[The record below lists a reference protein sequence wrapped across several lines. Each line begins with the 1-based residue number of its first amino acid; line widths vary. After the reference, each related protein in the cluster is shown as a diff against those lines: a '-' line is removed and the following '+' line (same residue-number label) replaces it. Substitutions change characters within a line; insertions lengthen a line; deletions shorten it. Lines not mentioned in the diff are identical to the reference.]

1 MQDLKKLKAAYQN
14 AYKGYEK
21 ALQSAAA
28 ATDSEGRTFYA
39 AQAGVLWGLYVKAR
53 EAYTAATWANAEAE
67 AVADIEAI
75 YNNIRE
81 KLELLKENE
90 GARL

>member
-1 MQDLKKLKAAYQN
+1 MQDLKKLKATYQN

-28 ATDSEGRTFYA
+28 ATDSEERTFYA
-39 AQAGVLWGLYVKAR
+39 AQAGTLWELYAKAR

-75 YNNIRE
+75 YNNIRKE
-81 KLELLKENE
+81 LELLKENV
-90 GARL
+90 G

>member
-1 MQDLKKLKAAYQN
+1 MQDLKKLKNAYQK

-21 ALQSAAA
+21 AIQSAAA
-28 ATDSEGRTFYA
+28 A
-39 AQAGVLWGLYVKAR
+39 
-53 EAYTAATWANAEAE
+53 

-90 GARL
+90 GA

>member
-1 MQDLKKLKAAYQN
+1 MQDLKKLKNAYQK

-21 ALQSAAA
+21 AIQSAAA
-28 ATDSEGRTFYA
+28 AADSEERAFYA
-39 AQAGVLWGLYVKAR
+39 AQAGTLWGLYVKAR
-53 EAYTAATWANAEAE
+53 ETYTAATWANAEAE

-90 GARL
+90 GA